1 MEGAARAGHARR
13 RPWRSPGWSEYI
25 NPGRRRRRWRR
36 GSEPQAGGPSL
47 REGRKG
53 RGERQREAGR
63 PRAGGQRSAERG
75 PRAHEEARGPWAP
88 GSSECGQAGR
98 SRAGRGAVRPGKGCR
113 PWAARGTC
121 CRDPRGAPR
130 AGVTRGG
137 GRLPWRSREARGRG
151 ARGVEGRAGGQVSP
165 SHLKA
170 GVAEINY

>member
-1 MEGAARAGHARR
+1 MRAGHARR
-13 RPWRSPGWSEYI
+13 RPWRSPGWIEYI
-25 NPGRRRRRWRR
+25 NPGRRRQ
-36 GSEPQAGGPSL
+36 GSELQAGGPSL

-98 SRAGRGAVRPGKGCR
+98 SRAGHGAARPGKGCR

-121 CRDPRGAPR
+121 CRDPRGSPR

-137 GRLPWRSREARGRG
+137 GRLLWRFRG
-151 ARGVEGRAGGQVSP
+151 AGAGCVWGGRAPVVRCP
-165 SHLKA
+165 HLT
-170 GVAEINY
+170 